1 MVGFFYRWCQLWWS
15 FHNNLKLLGLAPNLL
30 VLWVGHIPQ
39 WEFQKVFTQV
49 TNEVLMLLWH
59 ITLWILSS
67 LRWLLGSRAPSLKSE
82 WDSLLLGMC
91 FSLLLSCLSLPLILP
106 SLHSYLSSF
115 IYIPLLVGS
124 SWWEDI
130 SYISGSLRIMSL
142 VKGGPTYFICSARAI
157 LARPSGLRW
166 VATIQWVGLQFE
178 ASLLFSVRTF
188 SHTKYLN
195 RNNIKNMLI
204 SLGKK

>member
-1 MVGFFYRWCQLWWS
+1 MRVPKSVYSGHQWSSNVTLAHNSLDFVLAEMATRQPSPLPKIWMGFPSPRD
-15 FHNNLKLLGLAPNLL
+15 
-30 VLWVGHIPQ
+30 VL
-39 WEFQKVFTQV
+39 FLT
-49 TNEVLMLLWH
+49 TLMS
-59 ITLWILSS
+59 LS
-67 LRWLLGSRAPSLKSE
+67 
-82 WDSLLLGMC
+82 
-91 FSLLLSCLSLPLILP
+91 

-124 SWWEDI
+124 SWWDDI

-166 VATIQWVGLQFE
+166 VETIQWVGLQFE
-178 ASLLFSVRTF
+178 ASLLFSVRTS

-204 SLGKK
+204 SLEKK